1 MNYNSK
7 VTFNSR
13 AILNSRLIFN
23 SLFTAAAALFFSQVL
38 HESIHLF
45 AAWAV
50 GMQVNAFNLFAVD
63 TVLFENGTDIWR
75 NLFVEGS
82 ASIVNVIIG
91 FLSLIAFCVI
101 KRMPALLR
109 QFFLQLT
116 GYSLLMGFGYFMFD
130 ALFYS
135 PGAVGDWKS
144 ILTMLGGSLYLRIP
158 LILIG
163 GGGVLFTFFWMA
175 KNILVF
181 CENRESKQERFK
193 AAFPVLLMPYIV
205 YGILYL
211 VLSVWHPIGFPE
223 GLLVIFFQFV
233 FGFSGFLWAFFLS
246 VYWLKPNTRDKRYY
260 SLPMKL
266 NFSWMA
272 FATAIL
278 VFEIA
283 YLLPTVQIN

>member
-1 MNYNSK
+1 MNFNSK
-7 VTFNSR
+7 AAFNSK
-13 AILNSRLIFN
+13 ATLNSRFIFN

-45 AAWAV
+45 ASWAV
-50 GMQVNAFNLFAVD
+50 GAQVNAFNLFAVD
-63 TVLFENGTDIWR
+63 TVLFKNGTDTWK
-75 NLFVEGS
+75 NLVIEGS

-91 FLSLIAFCVI
+91 FLSLLAFCAI

-163 GGGVLFTFFWMA
+163 GGGVLFTFFLMA

-193 AAFPVLLMPYIV
+193 TAFPVLLMPYIV

-211 VLSVWHPIGFPE
+211 VLSLWHPIGFPE

-246 VYWLKPNTRDKRYY
+246 VYWLKPNLKDKRYFG
-260 SLPMKL
+260 LPEKL
-266 NFSWMA
+266 SFWWMA
-272 FATAIL
+272 FTVGVL

>member
-1 MNYNSK
+1 MKFNPKVAFNSK
-7 VTFNSR
+7 
-13 AILNSRLIFN
+13 LLFN

-45 AAWAV
+45 SAWAV
-50 GMQVNAFNLFAVD
+50 GAHANAFNLFAVD
-63 TVLFENGTDIWR
+63 TVLFKNGADTGKNIII
-75 NLFVEGS
+75 EGS

-91 FLSLIAFCVI
+91 FLSLLVFSAI
-101 KRMPALLR
+101 KRMPSLFR

-116 GYSLLMGFGYFMFD
+116 GYSMLMGFGYFMFD

-193 AAFPVLLMPYIV
+193 TAFPVLLMPYIV

-211 VLSVWHPIGFPE
+211 VLSLWHPIGFPD

-246 VYWLKPNTRDKRYY
+246 VYWLKPNLRDQRYFC
-260 SLPMKL
+260 LPVKL
-266 NFSWMA
+266 SFGWMA
-272 FATAIL
+272 FAIAIL